1 MQKGQFVLLSDL
13 YIGCVCFYSC
23 CWNIIQNGLAIN
35 IGLSEAQNPTEKF
48 VYVRLLFL
56 LSFHQLHYC
65 KTTPQIH
72 QLYIS
77 ELNIL
82 HINVYEQMEF
92 FLKRK
97 NEGENVT
104 LSESTPIHYVLLYN
118 LIFSHLSH
126 FSVLLQL
133 NSTKYFFKRC
143 SLCFVL
149 CSQLFLCITYEAL

>member
-1 MQKGQFVLLSDL
+1 MQKGQFVLLLSDL

-56 LSFHQLHYC
+56 LSFSQLHYC

-82 HINVYEQMEF
+82 RINVYEQMEF
-92 FLKRK
+92 FKAKERRRKR
-97 NEGENVT
+97 
-104 LSESTPIHYVLLYN
+104 Y
-118 LIFSHLSH
+118 
-126 FSVLLQL
+126 
-133 NSTKYFFKRC
+133 
-143 SLCFVL
+143 
-149 CSQLFLCITYEAL
+149 AL